1 MTTLPVQVN
10 GRVRFRVTT
19 PADADEDAI
28 RGLVT
33 AHPGYARHVADAGVD
48 RMVIVP
54 GKIVSV
60 VTAT

>member
-1 MTTLPVQVN
+1 M
-10 GRVRFRVTT
+10 VRFRVTA

-33 AHPGYARHVADAGVD
+33 AHPGYARHVADLGVG
-48 RMVIVP
+48 RMLIVP